1 MLAGDEQCRERAAIG
16 DIVAHHQLVQFV
28 QSPWH
33 HFKLF
38 GLVAFLVCFYIVDK
52 LTPGDLW
59 KELVEKKNTA
69 VAIFFGFLALGMS
82 LIIAACLHG

>member
-1 MLAGDEQCRERAAIG
+1 MNLDFGKILGLGVSSMIYSVVGLLTFLA
-16 DIVAHHQLVQFV
+16 
-28 QSPWH
+28 
-33 HFKLF
+33 
-38 GLVAFLVCFYIVDK
+38 CFYIVDK

-69 VAIFFGFLALGMS
+69 VAIFFGAVAIGMC

>member
-1 MLAGDEQCRERAAIG
+1 MNLDFGKILGLGISSMIYSIIG
-16 DIVAHHQLVQFV
+16 L
-28 QSPWH
+28 
-33 HFKLF
+33 LT
-38 GLVAFLVCFYIVDK
+38 FLTCFYIVDK

-69 VAIFFGFLALGMS
+69 VAIFFGAVALGMC

>member
-1 MLAGDEQCRERAAIG
+1 MNQEITHILGLAASSVVYA
-16 DIVAHHQLVQFV
+16 VV
-28 QSPWH
+28 
-33 HFKLF
+33 
-38 GLVAFLVCFYIVDK
+38 GLVTLLLCFFIVDK

-59 KELVEKKNTA
+59 KELVEKQNTA

>member
-1 MLAGDEQCRERAAIG
+1 MNLDLGHILGLAVTSILYA
-16 DIVAHHQLVQFV
+16 VV
-28 QSPWH
+28 
-33 HFKLF
+33 
-38 GLVAFLVCFYIVDK
+38 GLVAFLVCFFVVDK

>member
-1 MLAGDEQCRERAAIG
+1 MNLDLGHILGLALASILYA
-16 DIVAHHQLVQFV
+16 VV
-28 QSPWH
+28 
-33 HFKLF
+33 

>member
-1 MLAGDEQCRERAAIG
+1 MNLDLGHILGIALTSILYA
-16 DIVAHHQLVQFV
+16 VV
-28 QSPWH
+28 
-33 HFKLF
+33 
-38 GLVAFLVCFYIVDK
+38 GLVAFLVCFFVVDK

>member
-1 MLAGDEQCRERAAIG
+1 MNLDFGKILGLGVSSMIYSVIG
-16 DIVAHHQLVQFV
+16 L
-28 QSPWH
+28 
-33 HFKLF
+33 LT
-38 GLVAFLVCFYIVDK
+38 FLGCFYIVDK

-69 VAIFFGFLALGMS
+69 VAIFFGAVAIGMC

>member
-1 MLAGDEQCRERAAIG
+1 MNLDLGHILGLAVTSILYA
-16 DIVAHHQLVQFV
+16 VV
-28 QSPWH
+28 
-33 HFKLF
+33 
-38 GLVAFLVCFYIVDK
+38 GLVAFLVCFYVVDK

-59 KELVEKKNTA
+59 RELVEKKNTA

>member
-1 MLAGDEQCRERAAIG
+1 MNLDFGK
-16 DIVAHHQLVQFV
+16 IVGLGISSMIYSVI
-28 QSPWH
+28 
-33 HFKLF
+33 
-38 GLVAFLVCFYIVDK
+38 GLVTFLVCFYIVDK

-69 VAIFFGFLALGMS
+69 VAIFFGGVAIGMC

>member
-1 MLAGDEQCRERAAIG
+1 MNLDIGHILSLAVAS
-16 DIVAHHQLVQFV
+16 IVYAVI
-28 QSPWH
+28 
-33 HFKLF
+33 
-38 GLVAFLVCFYIVDK
+38 GLVAFLVCFFVVDK

-59 KELVEKKNTA
+59 KELVENKNTA

>member
-1 MLAGDEQCRERAAIG
+1 MNLDIGHILSLAVAS
-16 DIVAHHQLVQFV
+16 IVYAVI
-28 QSPWH
+28 
-33 HFKLF
+33 
-38 GLVAFLVCFYIVDK
+38 GLVAFLACFYLVDK

-69 VAIFFGFLALGMS
+69 VAIFFGFIALGMS

>member
-1 MLAGDEQCRERAAIG
+1 MDTSKLLPLLLNSMVFSVAGLA
-16 DIVAHHQLVQFV
+16 
-28 QSPWH
+28 
-33 HFKLF
+33 
-38 GLVAFLVCFYIVDK
+38 AFLVCFYVVDK

-82 LIIAACLHG
+82 VIIAACLH

>member
-1 MLAGDEQCRERAAIG
+1 MRTIE
-16 DIVAHHQLVQFV
+16 
-28 QSPWH
+28 
-33 HFKLF
+33 
-38 GLVAFLVCFYIVDK
+38 GLRGRRVRSNSGMNDYPRVEARITELEIKAVIVDK

-69 VAIFFGFLALGMS
+69 VAIFFGAVALGMC

>member
-1 MLAGDEQCRERAAIG
+1 MNLDFGKILGLAISSM
-16 DIVAHHQLVQFV
+16 IYSVV
-28 QSPWH
+28 
-33 HFKLF
+33 
-38 GLVAFLVCFYIVDK
+38 GLLTFLACFCIVDK

-69 VAIFFGFLALGMS
+69 VAIFFGAVALGMC

>member
-1 MLAGDEQCRERAAIG
+1 MIYSIIG
-16 DIVAHHQLVQFV
+16 L
-28 QSPWH
+28 
-33 HFKLF
+33 LT
-38 GLVAFLVCFYIVDK
+38 FLTCFYIVDK

-69 VAIFFGFLALGMS
+69 VAIFFGAVALGMC

>member
-1 MLAGDEQCRERAAIG
+1 MNLDLGHILGLAVTSILYA
-16 DIVAHHQLVQFV
+16 VV
-28 QSPWH
+28 
-33 HFKLF
+33 
-38 GLVAFLVCFYIVDK
+38 GLVAFLVCFFVVDK

-59 KELVEKKNTA
+59 RELVEKKNTA